1 MRLYLL
7 ILFFFATRFVSAQ
20 NRSIDSLQLL
30 LQNHPTEDSVRVNI
44 LNELSNQYQWV
55 DFFSSLRYAED
66 ALRLASTIDFKRGIA
81 SANIRICH
89 CYWALGDNELAIEK
103 GLEAVEIAEQEKF
116 ETVLAESY
124 QVLTRSYMDQ
134 RERAKAVD
142 YNRKAEKIAL
152 QTKNW
157 DLLSRVYNLS
167 GVLQFINAREDSAL
181 LFYNKALSIIE
192 EHHTSKLHL
201 AQVTSNIGE
210 CYVKS
215 NPDTAFSY
223 FNKALIIARENKN
236 RSAEAGTS
244 SIIGNAL
251 LRKGKYK
258 EADDYFKASLKLSRA
273 LGLKRVMRHAYAGLA
288 DLRAREGKATEAL
301 EYMRSYYRISD
312 SLLNVT
318 KTRQIVELET
328 RHEIEKKEQEIKL
341 LEQEGRIQKI
351 WGYILLAG
359 LALVAA
365 FSLILFYLQR
375 FRESKNREI
384 LNLQIDSLTSENKAL
399 TDKYKRALMIDDN
412 HEKTMESV
420 DERLL
425 KKAIEVVE
433 GNMSDPLFGV
443 EELSKELAMSRTN
456 MHRKIKAITG
466 FPPSD
471 LIRNIR
477 LRKAA
482 MLLVNKADTVS
493 QISLTV
499 GFEDHSYFTKAFKKH
514 FGVTPS
520 DYLQSREHLN

>member
-7 ILFFFATRFVSAQ
+7 IIFLTASKFAFTQ
-20 NRSIDSLQLL
+20 NRAIDSLQLL
-30 LQNHPTEDSVRVNI
+30 LQNHPAEDTTRVKI

-66 ALRLASTIDFKRGIA
+66 ALRLASTLDFKRGMA
-81 SANIRICH
+81 MADIRICH

-103 GLEAVEIAEQEKF
+103 GLAAVDIAEQGKL
-116 ETVLAESY
+116 ETVLGESY

-134 RERAKAVD
+134 RARAKAID
-142 YNRKAEKIAL
+142 YNRKAEKIAID
-152 QTKNW
+152 TKNW

-181 LFYNKALSIIE
+181 LFYNKALSIME
-192 EHHTSKLHL
+192 EHPTPKLHL

-210 CYVKS
+210 CYVNS
-215 NPDTAFSY
+215 NPDLAFSY
-223 FNKALIIARENKN
+223 FTKALLIARENKN

-244 SIIGNAL
+244 VKVGNAL
-251 LRKGKYK
+251 LKKGKYK
-258 EADDYFKASLKLSRA
+258 EADSYFQASLKLSRT
-273 LGLKRVMRHAYAGLA
+273 LGLKRVIRHAYAGLA
-288 DLRAREGKATEAL
+288 DLKAREGKADEAL
-301 EYMRSYYRISD
+301 EYMQKYYRISD

-351 WGYILLAG
+351 WAYISLAG
-359 LALVAA
+359 FLLIAS
-365 FSLILFYLQR
+365 FSIIVYYLQR
-375 FRESKNREI
+375 FREKKNREI
-384 LNLQIDSLTSENKAL
+384 LNLQIDSLSSENKAL

-412 HEKTMESV
+412 HDKPMESV

-433 GNMSDPLFGV
+433 TNIGDPLFGV

-482 MLLVNKADTVS
+482 MLLVHKADTVS

-520 DYLQSREHLN
+520 DYLSSREHQN